1 MTLAFSKR
9 PLRAILCLSALGLV
23 AACVPQTAPVDPLPP
38 SADACGAGPLQY
50 LVGQKGPVLA
60 PMELPAGTRVIPP
73 GTAVTMD
80 YNPSRLNIDLNEAD
94 RITRVYCG

>member
-1 MTLAFSKR
+1 M
-9 PLRAILCLSALGLV
+9 LCLSALGLA

-38 SADACGAGPLQY
+38 SADACGAGPLQH
-50 LVGQKGPVLA
+50 LVGQKGPVIA
-60 PMELPAGTRVIPP
+60 PLELPAGTRVIPP